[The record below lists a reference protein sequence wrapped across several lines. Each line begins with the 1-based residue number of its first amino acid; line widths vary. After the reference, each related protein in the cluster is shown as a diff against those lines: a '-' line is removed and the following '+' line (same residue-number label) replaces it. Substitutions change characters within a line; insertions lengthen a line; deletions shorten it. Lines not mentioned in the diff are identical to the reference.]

1 MTTCFLSLDPVSAD
15 VFSQIWKF
23 IPNLPFTAE
32 LQQSSNQNF
41 LLPTCSWQHF
51 VQLPGFA
58 DQALAQNPAASCQD
72 QQLEAGKDGVHEVLQ
87 PLFCPLRLQQ
97 IKENQRI
104 VHERP
109 SSHIHTVFIYILLP
123 VKISKVQVTLITD
136 HSIILSSLPLPQS
149 CHLSSSPNTASAQP
163 LKDLFNVLLKER
175 RDMLSLAIVL
185 EKRSQ
190 AGVGS
195 SLSRGSQHHRWGL

>member
-1 MTTCFLSLDPVSAD
+1 MYVP
-15 VFSQIWKF
+15 KF
-23 IPNLPFTAE
+23 GSSFQFTAE
-32 LQQSSNQNF
+32 LQQSTNQNF

-58 DQALAQNPAASCQD
+58 DQALAQNPAASSQD

-87 PLFCPLRLQQ
+87 PLFCPLPLQQ

-104 VHERP
+104 VHELP
-109 SSHIHTVFIYILLP
+109 SSRRHTVFIYILLP
-123 VKISKVQVTLITD
+123 VKISKVQVISITD

-149 CHLSSSPNTASAQP
+149 CHLSPAISAQP
-163 LKDLFNVLLKER
+163 FNDLFNVLLKER
-175 RDMLSLAIVL
+175 RDMLSLAIVQ

-190 AGVGS
+190 AGWAPVLLRQSTPQMGA
-195 SLSRGSQHHRWGL
+195 LTPAGG